1 MRTRSLRVALWLL
14 PWAWAVGVSTAIAF
28 AAGQGLVHV
37 LGTGDMPA
45 QASATQ
51 RGAMRQIQIVL
62 MHADRPSSVMQCMAY
77 ANNVTSD
84 VLEFWEAADV
94 EQAVHS
100 LCTTPVELVDGRPR

>member
-1 MRTRSLRVALWLL
+1 MRTRPLRIALWLL

-37 LGTGDMPA
+37 LGPVEQSAPA
-45 QASATQ
+45 SVVQG
-51 RGAMRQIQIVL
+51 GAMRQIQIVL
-62 MHADRPSSVMQCMAY
+62 MHPDRPSSVMQCMAY

-94 EQAVHS
+94 EQAVRT
-100 LCTTPVELVDGRPR
+100 LCTTPVELVDGKGR